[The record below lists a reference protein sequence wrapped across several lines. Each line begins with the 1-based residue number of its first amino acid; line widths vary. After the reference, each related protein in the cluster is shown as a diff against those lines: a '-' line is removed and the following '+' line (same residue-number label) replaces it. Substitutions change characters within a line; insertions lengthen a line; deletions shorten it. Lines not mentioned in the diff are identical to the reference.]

1 MRLVIAGAS
10 LSVLSFPT
18 SPLALRETVDL
29 MSNQLSATPRAIE
42 AAKFLAERTPAD
54 AEKLS
59 GPLNSKFGQV
69 AAGQIS
75 KLAEGMR
82 ALGSEVA

>member
-1 MRLVIAGAS
+1 MPPVSTGPDLERKQSFEDQVRLVIAGAS

-42 AAKFLAERTPAD
+42 AAK
-54 AEKLS
+54 
-59 GPLNSKFGQV
+59 
-69 AAGQIS
+69 
-75 KLAEGMR
+75 
-82 ALGSEVA
+82 